1 MLPLLQGQQ
10 LCKATNHLKL
20 RQVEA
25 KVQTR
30 FSYKRKGKKL
40 RLPPNPIS
48 IRKLQ
53 VLPQMILALEVVDK
67 QVPVK
72 TSIKFRVNI
81 QNPNISWSMNQS
93 QEWKHPMVVLTQA
106 NHSLRAQ
113 INLAKFMLKSQASL
127 KIKVNLTKIS
137 PRPFNLIHI
146 DPRQSR

>member
-25 KVQTR
+25 KVQIR
-30 FSYKRKGKKL
+30 LSYKRKGKKL

-53 VLPQMILALEVVDK
+53 VLPQMILALEVHK
-67 QVPVK
+67 LVPVK

-113 INLAKFMLKSQASL
+113 INLVKFMLKSQASL

-146 DPRQSR
+146 DPRLSR

>member
-25 KVQTR
+25 KVQIR
-30 FSYKRKGKKL
+30 LSYKRKGKKL

-53 VLPQMILALEVVDK
+53 VLPQMILALEVHK
-67 QVPVK
+67 LVPVK
-72 TSIKFRVNI
+72 TSIKFRVKI
-81 QNPNISWSMNQS
+81 QNPNISWSMNES